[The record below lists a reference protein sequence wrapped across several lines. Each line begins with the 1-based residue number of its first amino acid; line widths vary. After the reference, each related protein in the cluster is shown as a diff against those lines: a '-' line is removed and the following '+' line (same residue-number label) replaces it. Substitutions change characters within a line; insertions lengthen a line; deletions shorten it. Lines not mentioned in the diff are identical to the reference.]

1 MLSCWCV
8 YCSSL
13 PEEPQPSIRW
23 MLNAPVPEGFSFSPP
38 LSSPNPFRFCS
49 SSSDFNKQKGI
60 NRSESVLLLSVWGAH
75 ARGKRPVTVVPGRL
89 SSPRLSDQ
97 QRCSKRASRKRTHGK
112 PFLACHSSNKPL
124 LLLVRR
130 PDLRDLSIFR
140 QSDSLAVEE
149 VSSSSRR
156 LTDERARQ
164 TISGQV
170 CPLYP
175 PRAGQRKWRNL
186 WCHKKK
192 VPVEEC
198 LRTGCLWSCDHKRL
212 LRLPIPPPP
221 DYHPRW

>member
-1 MLSCWCV
+1 M
-8 YCSSL
+8 
-13 PEEPQPSIRW
+13 
-23 MLNAPVPEGFSFSPP
+23 
-38 LSSPNPFRFCS
+38 
-49 SSSDFNKQKGI
+49 
-60 NRSESVLLLSVWGAH
+60 H
-75 ARGKRPVTVVPGRL
+75 AERPVAMVPGRL
-89 SSPRLSDQ
+89 SSSRLSDQ
-97 QRCSKRASRKRTHGK
+97 QRCSKRVSKKRTHGK

-149 VSSSSRR
+149 VSGSSRR

-186 WCHKKK
+186 
-192 VPVEEC
+192 
-198 LRTGCLWSCDHKRL
+198 
-212 LRLPIPPPP
+212 
-221 DYHPRW
+221 